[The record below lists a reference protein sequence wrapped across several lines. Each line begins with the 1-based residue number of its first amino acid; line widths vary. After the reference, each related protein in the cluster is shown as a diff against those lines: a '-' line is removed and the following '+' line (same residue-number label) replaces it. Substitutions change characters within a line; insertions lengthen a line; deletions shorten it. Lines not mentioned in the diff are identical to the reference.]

1 MSNAEGSEGNFCGG
15 HEDLG
20 KVISSVGTSAGVLK
34 SSWELVRET
43 LGCGFQ
49 LSKHT

>member
-1 MSNAEGSEGNFCGG
+1 MSNAEGSEGNLCGG

-20 KVISSVGTSAGVLK
+20 KVISSVGTSVGVLK
-34 SSWELVRET
+34 SSWELVREM

-49 LSKHT
+49 LSKHI